1 MGHVIPRPFLLV
13 VNPLPHVRDGAQ
25 YLTYTTP
32 FQLHGNHEAGSIFML
47 LLQMMKPSSREIN
60 LLKVTQLGGGRIMIF
75 THFCQDPQTVLL
87 TMGICGSVFEAL
99 QNPSKPW

>member
-1 MGHVIPRPFLLV
+1 MERVQERLIGSLLVFLPRRYAHHPGPGDYGGLLEWVTLSQGPFFLLV

-47 LLQMMKPSSREIN
+47 LLQMMKPSSREI
-60 LLKVTQLGGGRIMIF
+60 K
-75 THFCQDPQTVLL
+75 
-87 TMGICGSVFEAL
+87 
-99 QNPSKPW
+99 